1 MLVKD
6 LEDKDLQFIS
16 DSQETEVIKS
26 RLGRKAKEFDSF
38 FVRVEDGEYAEVYGM
53 MGTVP
58 YLNRQVV
65 QLVPSI
71 TPRRK
76 RYYKVRIFREY
87 FRTKASEYSAREARE
102 KAIALACQHY
112 CLDLN
117 EPIKVETEEITKEE
131 FNRDFED

>member
-53 MGTVP
+53 RGAVP

-71 TPRRK
+71 TPQRK
-76 RYYKVRIFREY
+76 RYYKVRIFRE
-87 FRTKASEYSAREARE
+87 FSRTKAREYSAREAKDRALE
-102 KAIALACQHY
+102 IAYQRFYLGS
-112 CLDLN
+112 D
-117 EPIKVETEEITKEE
+117 EPIKVVTEEITKEE
-131 FNRDFED
+131 YYRDFEN